1 MESFLN
7 ILATKDDEWSNL
19 QVFHQRHFLLLFL
32 FHLLNLIHPEGL
44 FLLEGQQHPE
54 KISHEDNLS
63 RQANRNPAFR
73 FKDEDDYEYEIRVE
87 VFSRLLKI

>member
-1 MESFLN
+1 MNDQTYRCSINAIFSCSSFFTFWTWFTLRASFSLRAN
-7 ILATKDDEWSNL
+7 RTLK
-19 QVFHQRHFLLLFL
+19 
-32 FHLLNLIHPEGL
+32 
-44 FLLEGQQHPE
+44 